1 MVNYIVYNI
10 TTGDILRT
18 GNCPK
23 VMMSAQAIN
32 ENEAVIEHRKEYMGV
47 VDDVCDVVLHPA
59 GVIIKD
65 FKTSRATIAAE
76 EEVCRIKKEFFDS
89 IETKINEKLREI
101 GIRELR
107 EEGKL

>member
-47 VDDVCDVVLHPA
+47 VDDVCDVVLHSA

-65 FKTSRATIAAE
+65 FKTSPEIIAAE
-76 EEVCRIKKEFFDS
+76 EEIQRIKREFFAAR
-89 IETKINEKLREI
+89 ERLYMNKMREI
-101 GIRELR
+101 AIRELAD
-107 EEGKL
+107 EGKL